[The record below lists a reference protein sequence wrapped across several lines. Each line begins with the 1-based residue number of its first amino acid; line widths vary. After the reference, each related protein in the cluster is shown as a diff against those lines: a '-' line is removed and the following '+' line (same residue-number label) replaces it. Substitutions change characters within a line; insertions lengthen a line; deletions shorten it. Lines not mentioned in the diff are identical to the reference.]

1 MSDVTFAYRAWNGQ
15 PRTFIAR
22 GCPDPE
28 KARLFLERVLET
40 DVAMRVS

>member
-1 MSDVTFAYRAWNGQ
+1 MNVVFAYRNWEGQ
-15 PRTFIAR
+15 PRTVSVR